1 MPVNNETK
9 VEPEGGEEEDS
20 STTTTPAPEEQE
32 ETTTSASNEGIDFI
46 FEILVFISY

>member
-1 MPVNNETK
+1 VPVNNETK

-20 STTTTPAPEEQE
+20 STTTTPVPEEQE